1 MFSLFIV
8 PREVV
13 QEMVEDVIVKVT
25 HVLGVKVV

>member
-1 MFSLFIV
+1 MSCMV

-25 HVLGVKVV
+25 HVLGAKVV

>member
-8 PREVV
+8 PQEVV

-25 HVLGVKVV
+25 HVLGAKVV

>member
-1 MFSLFIV
+1 MV

-25 HVLGVKVV
+25 HVLGAKVV

>member
-1 MFSLFIV
+1 MV

-13 QEMVEDVIVKVT
+13 QVMVEDVIVKVA